1 VDVNVPG
8 EIAMLVAPR
17 VDQLSVLLEP
27 GVIVDA
33 SEVKALI
40 VGAELSPVDI
50 IAETD
55 ELQPV
60 NKAQPKRM
68 RKFRLRFSPKD
79 LSFEK
84 LDLLLGEEMDGKI
97 WLPCDSGI
105 QFSAGISVLLCRLNP
120 LSTDSNLFYR
130 CLR

>member
-1 VDVNVPG
+1 MDVNVPG

-27 GVIVDA
+27 EVIVDA
-33 SEVKALI
+33 LAVKALI
-40 VGAELSPVDI
+40 VGAELLPGVI

-84 LDLLLGEEMDGKI
+84 LDLLRGEEMDVKI
-97 WLPCDSGI
+97 WLPFDSGI
-105 QFSAGISVLLCRLNP
+105 QLSAGISVIAG
-120 LSTDSNLFYR
+120 
-130 CLR
+130 

>member
-1 VDVNVPG
+1 VEVNVPG
-8 EIAMLVAPR
+8 EIATLVAPR

-33 SEVKALI
+33 LAAKELI
-40 VGAELSPVDI
+40 VGTELFPVVI

-79 LSFEK
+79 ESFEK
-84 LDLLLGEEMDGKI
+84 LDLLLGEELAVPI
-97 WLPCDSGI
+97 
-105 QFSAGISVLLCRLNP
+105 AA
-120 LSTDSNLFYR
+120 
-130 CLR
+130 